1 MKFPTNTEFYNLLV
15 AGCFERSFYFPKAT
29 LDDLIRQAFGDI
41 LREVREERRLSQE
54 CLSNLSGVA
63 RQSISRYECRIE
75 TPSFKTIYRLV
86 CALRID
92 IYEFLKRV
100 VDRFFTLPAYQN
112 QEVAEETARQRKV
125 RRKALKDDSVLYEV
139 NGPDK
144 IKKAAE
150 SASVDEAKNTSKPL
164 S

>member
-1 MKFPTNTEFYNLLV
+1 M
-15 AGCFERSFYFPKAT
+15 
-29 LDDLIRQAFGDI
+29 
-41 LREVREERRLSQE
+41 
-54 CLSNLSGVA
+54 
-63 RQSISRYECRIE
+63 
-75 TPSFKTIYRLV
+75 
-86 CALRID
+86 RID